1 MKRYKKYV
9 WNTGYLLNKE
19 KITTLDPQPIA
30 ERLEFLRQENGGSIR
45 PDDVLED
52 AKNAESPLAVLF
64 TNSIENDAYE
74 YRLQIARTVINSV
87 RVEVINKETKALDT
101 EYAFVNVRDVDNS
114 HKYVS
119 LDTVRTDVDI
129 HARVIE
135 EAERRLNQ
143 WVNRYDTL
151 SELAPVVKAIKKAM
165 KKRKDK

>member
-74 YRLQIARTVINSV
+74 YRLQIASTVCV
-87 RVEVINKETKALDT
+87 WK
-101 EYAFVNVRDVDNS
+101 
-114 HKYVS
+114 
-119 LDTVRTDVDI
+119 
-129 HARVIE
+129 
-135 EAERRLNQ
+135 
-143 WVNRYDTL
+143 L
-151 SELAPVVKAIKKAM
+151 STRKP
-165 KKRKDK
+165 KRWTPSTHSST